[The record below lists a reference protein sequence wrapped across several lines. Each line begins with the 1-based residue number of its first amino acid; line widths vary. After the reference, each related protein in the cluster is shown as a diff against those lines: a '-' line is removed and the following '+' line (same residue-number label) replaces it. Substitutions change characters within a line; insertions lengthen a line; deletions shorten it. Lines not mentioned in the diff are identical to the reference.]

1 MLKKLFTFSLSRF
14 EWALWGL
21 SLLVTG
27 GTFLVFESGDALSL
41 AAPLVGVSALIF
53 VGKGHALGQLLTI
66 VFAVLYGVISL
77 RVQYYGEM
85 ITYLG
90 MTAPMALLALITWL
104 RHPYEDTQEVAV
116 HRMTRRETAAMLLLT
131 VLATV
136 IFYFIL
142 RALGNAA
149 LAVSTLSVTTSF
161 LASYLTAKRSPWYA
175 LAYAMN
181 NLVLIVLWIISSLT
195 DISGTAMVACFVMFF
210 VNDIYGF
217 INWRRMEK
225 RQGSGG

>member
-1 MLKKLFTFSLSRF
+1 
-14 EWALWGL
+14 
-21 SLLVTG
+21 
-27 GTFLVFESGDALSL
+27 
-41 AAPLVGVSALIF
+41 
-53 VGKGHALGQLLTI
+53 
-66 VFAVLYGVISL
+66 
-77 RVQYYGEM
+77 
-85 ITYLG
+85 
-90 MTAPMALLALITWL
+90 
-104 RHPYEDTQEVAV
+104 
-116 HRMTRRETAAMLLLT
+116 MLLLT

-136 IFYFIL
+136 IFYIIL

-181 NLVLIVLWIISSLT
+181 DLVLIVLWVISSLT

-225 RQGSGG
+225 QQRS